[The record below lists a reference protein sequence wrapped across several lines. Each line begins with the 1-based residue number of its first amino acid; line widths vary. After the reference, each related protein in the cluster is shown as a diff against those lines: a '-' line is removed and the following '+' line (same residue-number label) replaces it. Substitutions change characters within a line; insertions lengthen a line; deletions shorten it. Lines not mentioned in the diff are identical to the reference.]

1 MGDFKE
7 LVVWQRARK
16 LAVEAYGL
24 TRTFPATEL
33 HGLCAQIR
41 RASVSIAAN
50 IAESTGRRSNVHQA
64 RLYQIAIAS
73 SRELE
78 SHLLVASDLGF
89 IASPDL
95 HRVAA
100 SLHDVERMLI
110 GLVRSTRRGTH
121 VSGVASATST
131 PQTLDSRPP

>member
-7 LVVWQRARK
+7 LAVWQRARR

-24 TRTFPATEL
+24 TRAFPATEL

-41 RASVSIAAN
+41 RTAVSIPAN

-95 HRVAA
+95 HRVVA
-100 SLHDVERMLI
+100 SLHEVQRMLI
-110 GLVRSTRRGTH
+110 GLVRSTRRGTP
-121 VSGVASATST
+121 VPGLSSISSRS
-131 PQTLDSRPP
+131 PTLDSRLP